1 MLLVWDRKLGD
12 DNLVRTALK
21 PNRSV
26 DVEWRDTAW
35 TANVNFPMDEND
47 LRGATVDIKR
57 DIKF

>member
-1 MLLVWDRKLGD
+1 M
-12 DNLVRTALK
+12 K

-35 TANVNFPMDEND
+35 TANVNFPMGEND
-47 LRGATVDIKR
+47 FRGAMVHIKR